1 MNTNKFV
8 YVTYV
13 ETTQQKLW
21 DALTK
26 PEFVKEYFFG
36 RDLKTDWKVG
46 SPIIMGNDWDGKIL
60 KSEPI
65 HLLSFT
71 VHHLSHHCLNSEP
84 VSTVTLELVQK
95 SQVVQRTVIHEEL
108 SKKLYDDISQGWPQ
122 IICNL
127 KSLLETG
134 KASMSLWQ

>member
-1 MNTNKFV
+1 MNTEKFV
-8 YVTYV
+8 YATYIA
-13 ETTQQKLW
+13 TTQQKLW

-46 SPIIMGNDWDGKIL
+46 SPIRMGDDWDGKIL

-65 HLLSFT
+65 NMLVFTFHNLSES
-71 VHHLSHHCLNSEP
+71 LKDEP
-84 VSTVTLELVQK
+84 TSTVTYKLEQK
-95 SQVVQRTVIHEEL
+95 GPSVKLTVIHEEL
-108 SKKLYDDISQGWPQ
+108 SQKVHDGVSGGWPQ
-122 IICNL
+122 IISNL

-134 KASMSLWQ
+134 KTLTSLWQ

>member
-1 MNTNKFV
+1 MNTEKFV
-8 YVTYV
+8 YVSYIA
-13 ETTQQKLW
+13 TTQQKLW

-36 RDLKTDWKVG
+36 REMVTDWKVG
-46 SPIIMGNDWDGKIL
+46 SPIKMGDDWDGKVL

-65 HLLSFT
+65 NVLSFT
-71 VHHLSHHCLNSEP
+71 FHHLGQHALSSEP
-84 VSTVTLELVQK
+84 VSTVIYELVQK
-95 SQVVQRTVIHEEL
+95 GQVVQLIVIHEEL
-108 SKKLYDDISQGWPQ
+108 SKKLYDNISQGWPQ
-122 IICNL
+122 IISNL

>member
-8 YVTYV
+8 YVTYI

-46 SPIIMGNDWDGKIL
+46 SPIRMGDDWDGTIL
-60 KSEPI
+60 KSDPI
-65 HLLSFT
+65 NLLVFT
-71 VHHLSHHCLNSEP
+71 FHHLSASSKDEP
-84 VSTVTLELVQK
+84 ISTVTYALEQK
-95 SQVVQRTVIHEEL
+95 GTTIQLTVIHEEL
-108 SKKLYDDISQGWPQ
+108 SENTYNSISGGWPR
-122 IICNL
+122 ILSGL

-134 KASMSLWQ
+134 KALSFA